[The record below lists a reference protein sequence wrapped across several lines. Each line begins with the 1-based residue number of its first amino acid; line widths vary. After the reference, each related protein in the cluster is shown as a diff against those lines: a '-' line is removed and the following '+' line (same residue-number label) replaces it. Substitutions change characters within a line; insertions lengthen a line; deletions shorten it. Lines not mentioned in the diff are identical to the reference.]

1 MNADF
6 TSEEKFL
13 IKKDKVLSNVIKTNG
28 PIKFSNNR
36 KDPFDTFVDII
47 ISQFISTLAAKS
59 IKEKMLENFNE
70 KNFKDLA
77 RCEPHSKI
85 GYSMQIFIRSLGI
98 NNYPEVLFALVLLEF
113 GIFKPQ
119 KAR

>member
-70 KNFKDLA
+70 KKFKV
-77 RCEPHSKI
+77 C
-85 GYSMQIFIRSLGI
+85 
-98 NNYPEVLFALVLLEF
+98 LLYTSPSPRDVEESRM
-113 GIFKPQ
+113 PSS
-119 KAR
+119 A